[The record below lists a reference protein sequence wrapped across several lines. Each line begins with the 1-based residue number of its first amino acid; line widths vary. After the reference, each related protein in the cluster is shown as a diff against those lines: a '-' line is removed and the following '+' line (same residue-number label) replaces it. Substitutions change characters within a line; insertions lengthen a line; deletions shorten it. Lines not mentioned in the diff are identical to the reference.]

1 MQVTYII
8 VFIVIYVIVYILT
21 VAFIAVICMT

>member
-1 MQVTYII
+1 MQVTDVI
-8 VFIVIYVIVYILT
+8 VFIVIYVIVYIIT